1 VLLVLA
7 LMCLG
12 AAVYFVGDLV
22 TQSGRERELS
32 VKRAARYGKLGVRA
46 RPQQARFRQRV
57 MLPLRDWSAALV
69 LKTNPRMSLEAV
81 QTKILSAGLGRR
93 LTATGFLAL
102 KGFGVVGGLVLALL
116 LGATSRGAIGLF
128 FILAFSA
135 CGFFA
140 PDGLLTMKIRKRKD
154 EIGAALPDALDL
166 LAVSVEA
173 GLGFDGAIAKLTEF
187 MDGPLVDEF
196 GLMLSEMRIGET
208 RSEGLKRLAVRVPT
222 PEVNAF
228 VRSIVQSDQ
237 LGTSLGRILK
247 VQAADTRLKRQQA
260 AEEKAMKAPI
270 KMLFPTVLFIFPAM
284 FLVILGP
291 ALMNIQALFG

>member
-12 AAVYFVGDLV
+12 AAVYFIGDLV
-22 TQSGRERELS
+22 TQPGRERELS
-32 VKRAARYGKLGVRA
+32 AKRAARYGKLGLRA

-57 MLPLRDWSAALV
+57 MLPLRDRVAALV
-69 LKTNPRMSLEAV
+69 LRVNPKMSIESV
-81 QTKILSAGLGRR
+81 QTKILSAGLGRN
-93 LTATGFLAL
+93 LSATGFLAF
-102 KGFGVVGGLVLALL
+102 KGLGVLGGLLLALL
-116 LGATSRGAIGLF
+116 FGASSRGATGLF
-128 FILAFSA
+128 FILAFA
-135 CGFFA
+135 GCGFFA
-140 PDGLLTMKIRKRKD
+140 PDGLLTMKIRRRKD
-154 EIGAALPDALDL
+154 EVGAALPDALDL

-196 GLMLSEMRIGET
+196 SLMLSEMRIGET
-208 RSEGLKRLAVRVPT
+208 RAEALKRLAIRVPT
-222 PEVNAF
+222 PEVSAF

-247 VQAADTRLKRQQA
+247 MQAGDSRLRRQQA

-270 KMLFPTVLFIFPAM
+270 KMLFPTVLFIFPSM
-284 FLVILGP
+284 FIVILGP
-291 ALMNIQALFG
+291 ALMNIQALFS

>member
-22 TQSGRERELS
+22 TQPGRERELS
-32 VKRAARYGKLGVRA
+32 VKRAVRYGKLGVRA
-46 RPQQARFRQRV
+46 RPHQARFRQRV
-57 MLPLRDWSAALV
+57 MLPLRDRSAALV

-93 LTATGFLAL
+93 LTATGFLAF

-116 LGATSRGAIGLF
+116 LGASSRGATGLF

-140 PDGLLTMKIRKRKD
+140 PDGLLTMKIRRRKD
-154 EIGAALPDALDL
+154 EIGASLPDALDL

-187 MDGPLVDEF
+187 MEGPLVDEF

-208 RSEGLKRLAVRVPT
+208 RAEGLKRLALRVPT

-247 VQAADTRLKRQQA
+247 VQAADTRLRRQQA

>member
-1 VLLVLA
+1 MLLVLA

-12 AAVYFVGDLV
+12 AAVYFIGDLV
-22 TQSGRERELS
+22 TQPGRERELS

-57 MLPLRDWSAALV
+57 MLPLRDRVAAVV
-69 LKTNPRMSLEAV
+69 LKVNPKMSIDSV

-93 LTATGFLAL
+93 LSATGFLAL
-102 KGFGVVGGLVLALL
+102 KGFGVVAGLLLALL
-116 LGATSRGAIGLF
+116 FGATSRGATGLF
-128 FILAFSA
+128 FILAFSG

-140 PDGLLTMKIRKRKD
+140 PDGLLTMMIRRRKD
-154 EIGAALPDALDL
+154 EVGASLPDALDL

-187 MDGPLVDEF
+187 MEGPLVDEF
-196 GLMLSEMRIGET
+196 SLMLSEMRIGET
-208 RSEGLKRLAVRVPT
+208 RAEALKRLAVRVPT
-222 PEVNAF
+222 PEVSAF

-247 VQAADTRLKRQQA
+247 VQAADTRMRRQAA

-270 KMLFPTVLFIFPAM
+270 KMLFPTVLFIFPSM

-291 ALMNIQALFG
+291 ALMNIQSLFG